1 MSTENTADS
10 VDPQGAAE
18 TANREAA
25 QGADASAHATAP
37 AATPVESTQS
47 TQPTEPLPPTP
58 GVSPAASSSPTWAP
72 PAAGTHHPQSPY
84 AQLTPGPS

>member
-25 QGADASAHATAP
+25 QGADASAHATI
-37 AATPVESTQS
+37 
-47 TQPTEPLPPTP
+47 
-58 GVSPAASSSPTWAP
+58 GCGRRSSADGRTGDSV
-72 PAAGTHHPQSPY
+72 
-84 AQLTPGPS
+84 L